1 MGYKSSTVSTGAK
14 VAGGAVLGG
23 AAVAAGAY
31 ALSGDEVS
39 DKKTEIE
46 DKMK

>member
-23 AAVAAGAY
+23 AAVAY
-31 ALSGDEVS
+31 AVSGDEVS

-46 DKMK
+46 DKMN